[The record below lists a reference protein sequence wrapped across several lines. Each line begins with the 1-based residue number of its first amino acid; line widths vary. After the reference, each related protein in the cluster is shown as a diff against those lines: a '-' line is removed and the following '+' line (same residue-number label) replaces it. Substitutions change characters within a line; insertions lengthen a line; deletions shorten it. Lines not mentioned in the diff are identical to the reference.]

1 MVCLAPFFFL
11 TLFSGATRFCTIWLT
26 KSALSNRHY
35 YSSKIIAV
43 ERLQQSC
50 ARASTLHGRLTD
62 EPFISTSYVQSN
74 LDEALRQFRQYTI
87 FLNLTIRIDTDYIP
101 DISVYPK
108 RVIKYGETDPVH
120 ITEMP
125 LTVVE
130 IVSPSQ
136 SANLDEF
143 PIYFQAGVKSCWL
156 VMPISKAVNLYTAID
171 QVEIVNAGEVVDPV
185 LNIHIPLNEIFA

>member
-1 MVCLAPFFFL
+1 MSP
-11 TLFSGATRFCTIWLT
+11 SYQ
-26 KSALSNRHY
+26 H
-35 YSSKIIAV
+35 SS
-43 ERLQQSC
+43 
-50 ARASTLHGRLTD
+50 
-62 EPFISTSYVQSN
+62 VQSN

-101 DISVYPK
+101 DICVYPK
-108 RVIKYGETDPVH
+108 RVITYGEPDPVR

-136 SANLDEF
+136 SANEVLDKF

-156 VMPISKAVNLYTAID
+156 VMPISKTVNVYTAID
-171 QVEIVNAGEVVDPV
+171 HVQIVNTGEVVDPAIDV
-185 LNIHIPLNEIFA
+185 HIPLEAIFA